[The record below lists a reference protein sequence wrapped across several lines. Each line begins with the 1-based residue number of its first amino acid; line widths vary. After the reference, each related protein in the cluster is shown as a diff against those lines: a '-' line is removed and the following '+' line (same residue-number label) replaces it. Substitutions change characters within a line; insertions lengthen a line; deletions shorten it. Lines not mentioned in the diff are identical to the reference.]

1 MNKQFIYLLL
11 ILFVNISNSFSQ
23 SLDYVYFNNSAKNL
37 KEFFSKNKNYQ
48 KSGSNELPYFS
59 NGNIEIKFY
68 DAIGETAVFKFK
80 KKNDFNYAVNEIFSK
95 ANFDFKYCLEYY
107 SPIIYNLN
115 TSNANEIRIDLINFS
130 IEVQH
135 PSKLGDFMKQ
145 NRDMMPVIICT
156 SDNSYAYHTNIKCE
170 GFNNCKTEFI
180 KSNVREV
187 KRAGYKLCLI
197 CSSL

>member
-1 MNKQFIYLLL
+1 MKKQFHFLFLLAL
-11 ILFVNISNSFSQ
+11 YFNVSFSQ
-23 SLDYVYFNNSAKNL
+23 SLDYIYFNNSAQNL
-37 KEFFSKNKNYQ
+37 KEFFSKNKNYFR
-48 KSGSNELPYFS
+48 SGSKELPYFS

-68 DAIGETAVFKFK
+68 EAIGETAVFKFK

-107 SPIIYNLN
+107 SPIIYNVN
-115 TSNANEIRIDLINFS
+115 TRNGNEIRIDLINLS

-145 NRDMMPVIICT
+145 NREMMPVIICT

-170 GFNNCKTEFI
+170 GFNNCKTEYL
-180 KSNVREV
+180 KSNVREA